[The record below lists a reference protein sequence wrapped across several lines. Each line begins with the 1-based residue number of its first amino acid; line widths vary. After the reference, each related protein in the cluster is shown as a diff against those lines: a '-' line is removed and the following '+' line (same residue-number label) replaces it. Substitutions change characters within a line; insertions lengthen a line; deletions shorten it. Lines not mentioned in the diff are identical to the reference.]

1 MKMVDAIIDESKY
14 SYFYVYLSRQVV
26 DVEVD
31 AKIYLTQKLIIDES
45 NLSQIIILTWTSS
58 AK

>member
-14 SYFYVYLSRQVV
+14 SYFYVNLSRQVV